1 MTGRATKSV
10 SSAIRRAAAAVRRDL
25 GAHAPAWCLVYQAI
39 SIAYLEAKVY
49 VPPANSILW
58 TAVFPLGW
66 FYLYR
71 IPPVLRSGTR
81 RKTKALLLLIVPVAL
96 LLYSVSYALPF
107 PMDQPTALHYI
118 EIWSFIIFV
127 VLAVH
132 CFVRGGRRKFVHLYA
147 VGLVYGCVL
156 ENSGIILGFF
166 SEEGYRLYIPGLPA
180 PVFSMVGW
188 CTAVYLSVHV
198 TEILSAKLGQG
209 VLATGVRTVMATSVA
224 LSIDMQVDPAAT
236 YYGWWVWHP
245 DLGTAVLGVPAV
257 NFIAW
262 FSAMFPF
269 FWAYFWYSSRPE
281 YAGRVHMKPMVIST
295 SIALAAAAFLVVC
308 LTLVLL
314 GTDSGAWRLLVNA
327 FRHPIQTII
336 S

>member
-1 MTGRATKSV
+1 MSDGAAKSMSGV
-10 SSAIRRAAAAVRRDL
+10 IRQAAAAVRRDL
-25 GAHAPAWCLVYQAI
+25 GAHAPAWYLVYQAI

-49 VPPANSILW
+49 VPPAGSMLW
-58 TAVFPLGW
+58 TAAFPLGW

-81 RKTKALLLLIVPVAL
+81 RKTKALLMLIVPVAL

-107 PMDQPTALHYI
+107 PLDQPAALHYI
-118 EIWSFIIFV
+118 EIWSFIVFV

-166 SEEGYRLYIPGLPA
+166 SEEGYRFYIPGLPA
-180 PVFSMVGW
+180 PVYAVVGW
-188 CTAVYLSVHV
+188 CTVVYISIHV
-198 TEILSAKLGQG
+198 TEVLSAQLGRG
-209 VLATGVRTVMATSVA
+209 VLAIMVKTIMATSVA
-224 LSIDMQVDPAAT
+224 LSVDMQVDPAAT

-245 DLGTAVLGVPAV
+245 DLGAPVLGVPAV

-262 FSAMFPF
+262 VSALLPF
-269 FWAYFWYSSRPE
+269 FWAYFWYTNRPE
-281 YAGRVHMKPMVIST
+281 YAGRVHLRPMAIS
-295 SIALAAAAFLVVC
+295 SGAALAAAAVLVVC
-308 LTLVLL
+308 LTLILL
-314 GTDSGAWRLLVNA
+314 GTDSAAWRLLVNA
-327 FRHPIQTII
+327 FRHPIQTIM